1 MHLYVSNR
9 RALGVQRQ
17 HLFLYARDVSLALL
31 HHCRLEIALPV
42 TWNLQHLRQR
52 IPCPAHPALSLVALL
67 LSVPGFVLYLIVPY
81 NPILHHLSFL
91 YLSSMG
97 KIFLAR
103 GLLSHEWYYLWLQSE
118 GMDIPLPV
126 IETDTD
132 VQWAESCIRSR
143 EDHPEYYPA
152 EGITCKPY
160 RKKRGNQSKQS
171 HRCKAVL

>member
-1 MHLYVSNR
+1 MNVTIF
-9 RALGVQRQ
+9 GVPITGYCRVKGT
-17 HLFLYARDVSLALL
+17 DILL
-31 HHCRLEIALPV
+31 P
-42 TWNLQHLRQR
+42 
-52 IPCPAHPALSLVALL
+52 
-67 LSVPGFVLYLIVPY
+67 
-81 NPILHHLSFL
+81 
-91 YLSSMG
+91 M
-97 KIFLAR
+97 
-103 GLLSHEWYYLWLQSE
+103 
-118 GMDIPLPV
+118 